1 MRKGKNA
8 LGLVLMIL
16 LGIAMPAN
24 AQLQS
29 PAEFLGY
36 TLGDRFTPHHRVI
49 DYFEHVA
56 SVSDQVMIEQYGE
69 TNEGR
74 PLITAFVASLERMEQ
89 VRPQPL
95 GS

>member
-1 MRKGKNA
+1 MRKGRYA
-8 LGLVLMIL
+8 LGLVWIIL
-16 LGIAMPAN
+16 LGLAMPAK

-36 TLGDRFTPHHRVI
+36 TLGDRFTPHHRVV

-56 SVSDQVMIEQYGE
+56 EVSGQVQIEQYGE

-74 PLITAFVASLERMEQ
+74 PLIIEPV
-89 VRPQPL
+89 
-95 GS
+95 